1 MESIAIYIPII
12 LSLIGLIYMLIK
24 KAWVMKQDAG
34 DGKMK
39 EISDYIYEGAL
50 AFLKA
55 EYRLLTF
62 FVLGASAVLAGVAYM
77 VPTTGYLI
85 ILAFIIGAIFSALA
99 GNMGMKIA
107 TKTNVRT
114 TQAAKSSLPNALKVS
129 FGGGTVMGLG
139 VAGLAVLGL
148 TSFFIFFFHQVMGG
162 VWTNTSDMTVVL
174 ETLAGFSLGAE
185 SIALFARVG
194 GGIYTK
200 AADVGADLVG
210 KVEAGI
216 PEDDPRNPATIADNV
231 GDNVGDVAGMGA
243 DLFGSYVAT
252 VLAAMV
258 LGNYV
263 IEDMGG
269 AIQDAFGGIGPI
281 LLPMAIA
288 GFGIII
294 SIIGT
299 LLVKISS
306 NDAKESQVQTALN
319 IGNWTSI
326 ALVAV
331 SCFVLVKWMLPAEMQ
346 MSFYGEGIKTIS
358 SINVFYATLVGLIVG
373 AAISSFTEYYTGL
386 GKKPILKIVQQS
398 STGAGTNIIAGLA
411 TGMISTFSSV
421 LLFAAAIWTSYVFA
435 GFYGVALSASA
446 MMATTAMQLAIDAFG
461 PISDNAG
468 GIAEMS
474 EQDPI
479 VRERTDILDSV
490 GNTTAATGKGFAIA
504 SAALTSLALFAAYVT
519 FTGIDGINIFKAPVL
534 AMLFVG
540 GMIPVVFSALAMNSV
555 GKAAM
560 EMVYEVRRQFKE
572 IPGIMKGKGKPD
584 YAKCVDISTKA
595 SLKEMML
602 PGILTIG
609 FPIGIVLLGKIVYP
623 ENNLIIAE
631 MLGGY
636 MAGVTVSG
644 VLWAIFQ
651 NNAGGAWDNAKK
663 SFEAGVEIN
672 GEMTYKGSEAHKAA
686 VTGDTV
692 GDPFKDTSGP
702 SMNILIKL
710 TCLIGLVIAPI
721 LGGSHNNEDHN
732 EKAAIETP
740 SKKDCKMKCCSK
752 KNNNET
758 TVLVDVNKKVNDSTS
773 VSLINI
779 ISINGQD
786 TITNNE
792 IIFSGN
798 DLNIDSIVEAEKAKA
813 MNDLATTSKY
823 DKDCKKPWCKGCMA
837 TDTIGLAIACL
848 SDHSCC
854 NPNFK

>member
-1 MESIAIYIPII
+1 MESMMIYMPIAMAI
-12 LSLIGLIYMLIK
+12 LGLIYMWIK
-24 KAWVMKQDAG
+24 RSWVLKQDAG

-50 AFLKA
+50 AFLSA
-55 EYRLLTF
+55 EYRLLAI
-62 FVLGASAVLAGVAYM
+62 FVVGASIVLAGIAFYM
-77 VPTTGYLI
+77 DSTYLI
-85 ILAFIIGAIFSALA
+85 VVAFIIGAIFSAFA

-114 TQAAKSSLPNALKVS
+114 TQAAKTSLPNALKVS

-148 TSFFIFFFHQVMGG
+148 TAFFIFFFQYFMDG
-162 VWTNTSDMTVVL
+162 VWTSTSDMTVVL
-174 ETLAGFSLGAE
+174 EALAGFSLGAE

-200 AADVGADLVG
+200 AADVGADLAG
-210 KVEAGI
+210 KVQADI

-263 IEDMGG
+263 IKDMGG
-269 AIQDAFGGIGPI
+269 VIQDAFGGIGPI
-281 LLPMAIA
+281 LLPMSIA
-288 GFGIII
+288 GVGIII
-294 SIIGT
+294 SLLGT
-299 LLVKISS
+299 FLVKISS
-306 NDAKESQVQTALN
+306 NDAKEADVQKALN
-319 IGNWTSI
+319 IGNWASI
-326 ALVAV
+326 LMVAV
-331 SCFVLVKWMLPAEMQ
+331 ACYGLVTWMLPETMQ
-346 MSFYGEGIKTIS
+346 MNFFGEGENGGDLLKSIS
-358 SINVFYATLVGLIVG
+358 SIRVFYACLVGLVVG
-373 AAISSFTEYYTGL
+373 AGISAFTEYYTGL
-386 GKKPILKIVQQS
+386 GSKPILKIVQQS

-421 LLFAAAIWTSYVFA
+421 LLFAAAIWSSYAFA
-435 GFYGVALSASA
+435 GFYGVALAASA

-461 PISDNAG
+461 PIADNAG

-479 VRERTDILDSV
+479 VRERTDILDAV

-540 GMIPVVFSALAMNSV
+540 GMVPVVFSALAMNAV

-560 EMVYEVRRQFKE
+560 EMVNEVVRQFRE
-572 IPGIMKGKGKPD
+572 IPGIMEGTGKPEYD
-584 YAKCVDISTKA
+584 KCVAISTKA

-602 PGILTIG
+602 PGLLTIG
-609 FPIGIVLLGKIVYP
+609 FPILVVLVGKLVYQ
-623 ENNLIIAE
+623 ENNMLVAE

-663 SFEAGVEIN
+663 SFEAGVMIN
-672 GEMTYKGSEAHKAA
+672 GVMTYKGSEAHKAA

-721 LGGSHNNEDHN
+721 LGGHNAEATNVNYEVNEVVFTESTQQNTTQFIKVKMIENNDGSV
-732 EKAAIETP
+732 KAT
-740 SKKDCKMKCCSK
+740 
-752 KNNNET
+752 
-758 TVLVDVNKKVNDSTS
+758 L
-773 VSLINI
+773 
-779 ISINGQD
+779 
-786 TITNNE
+786 TITTLENDVEKVEEKTFEGTEEEVEKQIKDFEATLKNVEINVQNN
-792 IIFSGN
+792 
-798 DLNIDSIVEAEKAKA
+798 K
-813 MNDLATTSKY
+813 
-823 DKDCKKPWCKGCMA
+823 
-837 TDTIGLAIACL
+837 
-848 SDHSCC
+848 
-854 NPNFK
+854 

>member
-1 MESIAIYIPII
+1 M
-12 LSLIGLIYMLIK
+12 
-24 KAWVMKQDAG
+24 
-34 DGKMK
+34 
-39 EISDYIYEGAL
+39 
-50 AFLKA
+50 AFLNA
-55 EYRLLTF
+55 EYRLLSV
-62 FVLGASAVLAGVAYM
+62 FVLVVSLALAAVSFI
-77 VPTTGYLI
+77 VPTTHILI
-85 ILAFIIGAIFSALA
+85 VVAFISGALFSAWA

-114 TQAAKSSLPNALKVS
+114 TQAARTSLPNALKIS

-148 TSFFIFFFHQVMGG
+148 TAFFIIFYQVFMGG
-162 VWTNTSDMTVVL
+162 GWTSSEDMTIVL

-252 VLAAMV
+252 VLASMV

-263 IEDMGG
+263 IKDMGG
-269 AIQDAFGGIGPI
+269 SISDVFGGIGPI
-281 LLPMAIA
+281 LLPVFIA
-288 GFGIII
+288 GAGIII
-294 SIIGT
+294 SVIGT
-299 LLVKISS
+299 MLVSIKN
-306 NDAKESQVQTALN
+306 NDAKENEVMGALN

-326 ALVAV
+326 ALVAAV
-331 SCFVLVKWMLPAEMQ
+331 CYFLCIWMLPETMK
-346 MSFYGEGIKTIS
+346 MEFFGEGLKEVS
-358 SINVFYATLVGLIVG
+358 STSVFFATLVGLFVG
-373 AAISSFTEYYTGL
+373 AVISSVTEYYTGL

-411 TGMISTFSSV
+411 TGMISTFPSV
-421 LLFAAAIWTSYVFA
+421 LLFAGAIWASYFFA
-435 GFYGVALSASA
+435 GFYGVALAASA

-474 EQDPI
+474 EQEPI

-540 GMIPVVFSALAMNSV
+540 GMVPVVFSALAMNAV

-560 EMVYEVRRQFKE
+560 EMVQEVRRQFKA
-572 IPGIMKGKGKPD
+572 IPGIMEGTGKPEYD
-584 YAKCVDISTKA
+584 KCVAISTQA

-602 PGILTIG
+602 PGVLTIG
-609 FPIGIVLLGKIVYP
+609 FPLLIAFVPMIFGMD
-623 ENNLIIAE
+623 NLAIAE

-672 GEMTYKGSEAHKAA
+672 GEMTYKGSDAHKAA

-721 LGGSHNNEDHN
+721 LGGHSLDSNHASADREIKK
-732 EKAAIETP
+732 EVIIETDNDVWTMTIN
-740 SKKDCKMKCCSK
+740 SEQTTSSDGVTTKKSEFISGTKDEIMSEADKRGIAAMGQI
-752 KNNNET
+752 
-758 TVLVDVNKKVNDSTS
+758 NKK
-773 VSLINI
+773 
-779 ISINGQD
+779 
-786 TITNNE
+786 
-792 IIFSGN
+792 
-798 DLNIDSIVEAEKAKA
+798 
-813 MNDLATTSKY
+813 
-823 DKDCKKPWCKGCMA
+823 
-837 TDTIGLAIACL
+837 
-848 SDHSCC
+848 
-854 NPNFK
+854 

>member
-1 MESIAIYIPII
+1 MAV
-12 LSLIGLIYMLIK
+12 LGLLFMGIK
-24 KAWVMKQDAG
+24 RSWVLKQDAG

-55 EYRLLTF
+55 EYKLLTI
-62 FVLGASAVLAGVAYM
+62 FVIIASL
-77 VPTTGYLI
+77 
-85 ILAFIIGAIFSALA
+85 ALA
-99 GNMGMKIA
+99 GITFIPGVKTHLLIVIAFIFGALFSAYAGNIGMKIA

-114 TQAAKSSLPNALKVS
+114 TQAARTSLPQALKVS

-148 TSFFIFFFHQVMGG
+148 TSFFIIFFNLFSGG
-162 VWTNTSDMTVVL
+162 VWKDTDTMTVVL

-263 IEDMGG
+263 IKDMGG
-269 AIQDAFGGIGPI
+269 SINDAFGGIGPI

-288 GFGIII
+288 GFGIIF

-299 LLVKISS
+299 LLVKISDD
-306 NDAKESQVQTALN
+306 NAKEAQVQKALN
-319 IGNWTSI
+319 IGNWVSI
-326 ALVAV
+326 VLTAVACYFLVQY
-331 SCFVLVKWMLPAEMQ
+331 MLPETMQ
-346 MSFYGEGIKTIS
+346 MSFFGEGSKAIS
-358 SINVFYATLVGLIVG
+358 SLRVFYATLVGLIVG
-373 AAISSFTEYYTGL
+373 GAISSVTEYYTGL
-386 GKKPILKIVQQS
+386 GTKPVLAIVQKS
-398 STGAGTNIIAGLA
+398 STGAGTNVIAGLA
-411 TGMISTFSSV
+411 TGMISTFPTV
-421 LLFAAAIWTSYVFA
+421 ILFAVAIWISYALA
-435 GFYGVALSASA
+435 GFYGVALAASA

-474 EQDPI
+474 ELPKE
-479 VRERTDILDSV
+479 VRTRTDILDSV

-560 EMVYEVRRQFKE
+560 DMVYEVRRQFKE
-572 IPGIMKGKGKPD
+572 IPGIMEGTGKPE
-584 YAKCVDISTKA
+584 YGKCVEISTKA
-595 SLKEMML
+595 ALREMML

-609 FPIGIVLLGKIVYP
+609 FPILIVLLGKLVYSD
-623 ENNLIIAE
+623 NNQLIAE

-644 VLWAIFQ
+644 VLWAVFQ

-663 SFEAGVEIN
+663 SFEAGVMIN
-672 GEMTYKGSEAHKAA
+672 GEMTYKGSDAHKAA

-721 LGGSHNNEDHN
+721 LGEGSTHSDIAGKASCCAKTELHAGGVSKCGDMSGMTKEECIKMCK
-732 EKAAIETP
+732 EKGCSPEETAKCLAHFDENGNP
-740 SKKDCKMKCCSK
+740 YQKTDCF
-752 KNNNET
+752 
-758 TVLVDVNKKVNDSTS
+758 D
-773 VSLINI
+773 
-779 ISINGQD
+779 
-786 TITNNE
+786 
-792 IIFSGN
+792 
-798 DLNIDSIVEAEKAKA
+798 
-813 MNDLATTSKY
+813 TSKY
-823 DKDCKKPWCKGCMA
+823 EKKSVRVEVKNINGKTTGTVTKTENGKTTTEVFEGTEEEVQA
-837 TDTIGLAIACL
+837 KVNAA
-848 SDHSCC
+848 
-854 NPNFK
+854 K

>member
-1 MESIAIYIPII
+1 MIYLPII
-12 LSLIGLIYMLIK
+12 MAVLGLLFMGIK
-24 KAWVMKQDAG
+24 RSWVLKQDAG

-55 EYRLLTF
+55 EYKLLTI
-62 FVLGASAVLAGVAYM
+62 FVIIASL
-77 VPTTGYLI
+77 
-85 ILAFIIGAIFSALA
+85 ALA
-99 GNMGMKIA
+99 GITFIPGVKTHLLIVIAFIFGALFSAYAGNIGMKIA

-114 TQAAKSSLPNALKVS
+114 TQAARTSLPQALKVS

-148 TSFFIFFFHQVMGG
+148 TTFFIIFFNLFSDG
-162 VWTNTSDMTVVL
+162 VWKDTETMTVVL

-263 IEDMGG
+263 IKDMGG
-269 AIQDAFGGIGPI
+269 SINDAFGGIGPI

-288 GFGIII
+288 GFGIIF

-299 LLVKISS
+299 LLVKISDD
-306 NDAKESQVQTALN
+306 NAKEAQVQKALN
-319 IGNWTSI
+319 IGNWASI
-326 ALVAV
+326 ALTAVA
-331 SCFVLVKWMLPAEMQ
+331 CYFLVQYMLPETMQ
-346 MSFYGEGIKTIS
+346 MSFFGEGSKAIS
-358 SINVFYATLVGLIVG
+358 SLRVFYATLVGLIVG
-373 AAISSFTEYYTGL
+373 GAISSVTEYYTGL
-386 GKKPILKIVQQS
+386 GTKPVLAIVQKS
-398 STGAGTNIIAGLA
+398 STGAGTNVIAGLA
-411 TGMISTFSSV
+411 TGMISTFPTV
-421 LLFAAAIWTSYVFA
+421 LLFAGAIWISYALA
-435 GFYGVALSASA
+435 GFYGVALAASA

-474 EQDPI
+474 ELPKE
-479 VRERTDILDSV
+479 VRTRTDILDSV

-560 EMVYEVRRQFKE
+560 DMVYEVRRQFKE
-572 IPGIMKGKGKPD
+572 IPGIMEGTGKPE
-584 YAKCVDISTKA
+584 YGKCVEISTKA
-595 SLKEMML
+595 ALREMML

-609 FPIGIVLLGKIVYP
+609 FPIAIVLLGKLVYAD
-623 ENNLIIAE
+623 NNQLIAE

-644 VLWAIFQ
+644 VLWAVFQ

-663 SFEAGVEIN
+663 SFEAGVLIN
-672 GEMTYKGSEAHKAA
+672 GEMTYKGSDAHKAA

-721 LGGSHNNEDHN
+721 LGEGSTHSDIAGKASCCAKTELHAGGVSKCGDMAGMTKEQCIKMCK
-732 EKAAIETP
+732 EKGCSPEETAKCLAHFDENGNP
-740 SKKDCKMKCCSK
+740 YKKTDCF
-752 KNNNET
+752 
-758 TVLVDVNKKVNDSTS
+758 D
-773 VSLINI
+773 
-779 ISINGQD
+779 
-786 TITNNE
+786 
-792 IIFSGN
+792 
-798 DLNIDSIVEAEKAKA
+798 
-813 MNDLATTSKY
+813 TSKY
-823 DKDCKKPWCKGCMA
+823 EKKSVRVEVKNINGKA
-837 TDTIGLAIACL
+837 TGTVTKTENGKTTTEVFEGTEEEVQAKVNAAQ
-848 SDHSCC
+848 
-854 NPNFK
+854 

>member
-1 MESIAIYIPII
+1 MNAFMIYLPIVMAV
-12 LSLIGLIYMLIK
+12 LGLLFMGIK
-24 KAWVMKQDAG
+24 RSWVLKQDAG

-55 EYRLLTF
+55 EYKLLTI
-62 FVLGASAVLAGVAYM
+62 FVIIASL
-77 VPTTGYLI
+77 
-85 ILAFIIGAIFSALA
+85 ALA
-99 GNMGMKIA
+99 GITFIPGVKTHLLIVIAFIFGALFSAYAGNIGMKIA

-114 TQAAKSSLPNALKVS
+114 TQAARTSLPQALKVS

-148 TSFFIFFFHQVMGG
+148 TSFFIIFFNLFSGG
-162 VWTNTSDMTVVL
+162 VWKDTDTMTVVL

-263 IEDMGG
+263 IKDMGG
-269 AIQDAFGGIGPI
+269 SINDAFGGIGPI

-288 GFGIII
+288 GFGIIF

-299 LLVKISS
+299 LLVKISDD
-306 NDAKESQVQTALN
+306 NAKEAQVQKALN
-319 IGNWTSI
+319 IGNWVSI
-326 ALVAV
+326 VLTAVACYFLVQY
-331 SCFVLVKWMLPAEMQ
+331 MLPETMQ
-346 MSFYGEGIKTIS
+346 MSFFGEGSKAIS
-358 SINVFYATLVGLIVG
+358 SLRVFYATLVGLIVG
-373 AAISSFTEYYTGL
+373 GAISSVTEYYTGL
-386 GKKPILKIVQQS
+386 GTKPVLAIVQKS
-398 STGAGTNIIAGLA
+398 STGAGTNVIAGLA
-411 TGMISTFSSV
+411 TGMISTFPTV
-421 LLFAAAIWTSYVFA
+421 ILFAVAIWISYALA
-435 GFYGVALSASA
+435 GFYGVALAASA

-474 EQDPI
+474 ELPKE
-479 VRERTDILDSV
+479 VRTRTDILDSV

-560 EMVYEVRRQFKE
+560 DMVYEVRRQFKE
-572 IPGIMKGKGKPD
+572 IPGIMEGTGKPE
-584 YAKCVDISTKA
+584 YGKCVEISTKA
-595 SLKEMML
+595 ALREMML

-609 FPIGIVLLGKIVYP
+609 FPILIVLLGKLVYSD
-623 ENNLIIAE
+623 NNQLIAE

-644 VLWAIFQ
+644 VLWAVFQ

-663 SFEAGVEIN
+663 SFEAGVMIN
-672 GEMTYKGSEAHKAA
+672 GEMTYKGSDAHKAA

-721 LGGSHNNEDHN
+721 LGEGSTHSDIAGKASCCAKTELHAGGVSKCGDMSGMTKEECIKMCK
-732 EKAAIETP
+732 EKGCSPEETAKCLAHFDENGNP
-740 SKKDCKMKCCSK
+740 YQKTDCF
-752 KNNNET
+752 
-758 TVLVDVNKKVNDSTS
+758 D
-773 VSLINI
+773 
-779 ISINGQD
+779 
-786 TITNNE
+786 
-792 IIFSGN
+792 
-798 DLNIDSIVEAEKAKA
+798 
-813 MNDLATTSKY
+813 TSKY
-823 DKDCKKPWCKGCMA
+823 EKKSVRVEVKNINGKTTGTVTKTENGKTTTEVFEGTEEEVQA
-837 TDTIGLAIACL
+837 KVNAA
-848 SDHSCC
+848 
-854 NPNFK
+854 K

>member
-1 MESIAIYIPII
+1 MIYVPIV
-12 LSLIGLIYMLIK
+12 LALIGLLFMAMK
-24 KAWVMKQDAG
+24 RAWVLKQDAG

-55 EYRLLTF
+55 EYRLLAV
-62 FVLGASAVLAGVAYM
+62 FVILSSVVLAGITFIPGVK
-77 VPTTGYLI
+77 THLLI
-85 ILAFIIGAIFSALA
+85 IIAFIFGAIFSALA

-114 TQAAKSSLPNALKVS
+114 TQAARTSLPQALKVS

-148 TSFFIFFFHQVMGG
+148 TGFFIIFFQFFMGG
-162 VWTNTSDMTVVL
+162 KWTNAEDMTVVL

-263 IEDMGG
+263 IQDMGG
-269 AIQDAFGGIGPI
+269 AIKDAFGGIGPI
-281 LLPMAIA
+281 LLPMSIA
-288 GFGIII
+288 GFGIIF

-299 LLVKISS
+299 LLVRIKS
-306 NDAKESQVQTALN
+306 NDDKEKQVQGALN
-319 IGNWTSI
+319 KGNWVSI
-326 ALVAV
+326 ALTAIA
-331 SCFVLVKWMLPAEMQ
+331 CYALVIWMLPATMK
-346 MSFYGEGIKTIS
+346 MNFFGEGVKEIS
-358 SINVFYATLVGLIVG
+358 SLRVFFAAIVGLVVG
-373 AAISSFTEYYTGL
+373 GVISSVTEYYTGL
-386 GKKPILKIVQQS
+386 GTKPVLKIVQKS
-398 STGAGTNIIAGLA
+398 ATGAGTNVIAGLA
-411 TGMISTFSSV
+411 TGMISTFPTV
-421 LLFAAAIWTSYVFA
+421 LLFAGAIWGSYALA
-435 GFYGVALSASA
+435 GFYGVALAASA

-474 EQDPI
+474 ELPKE
-479 VRERTDILDSV
+479 VRQRTDILDSV

-534 AMLFVG
+534 AMLFIG

-560 EMVYEVRRQFKE
+560 DMVYEVRRQFKE
-572 IPGIMKGKGKPD
+572 IPGIMEGTGKPE
-584 YAKCVDISTKA
+584 YGKCVEISTKA
-595 SLKEMML
+595 ALREMML
-602 PGILTIG
+602 PGVLTIG
-609 FPIGIVLLGKIVYP
+609 FPIVIATLP
-623 ENNLIIAE
+623 MLIGYDNQLIAE

-644 VLWAIFQ
+644 VLWAVFQ

-672 GEMTYKGSEAHKAA
+672 GEMTFKGSDAHKAA

-710 TCLIGLVIAPI
+710 TCLVGLVIAPI
-721 LGGSHNNEDHN
+721 LGSGSAAST
-732 EKAAIETP
+732 EKGHGDKARMECQSESGMCKSGMQSGKCEGTCKAGAQMIGKCNMSECSKLTKDECAKMCDEKGCTP
-740 SKKDCKMKCCSK
+740 AEKKACLAHFDENGKWIGGKKMKDC
-752 KNNNET
+752 
-758 TVLVDVNKKVNDSTS
+758 
-773 VSLINI
+773 
-779 ISINGQD
+779 
-786 TITNNE
+786 
-792 IIFSGN
+792 
-798 DLNIDSIVEAEKAKA
+798 
-813 MNDLATTSKY
+813 
-823 DKDCKKPWCKGCMA
+823 CK
-837 TDTIGLAIACL
+837 
-848 SDHSCC
+848 H
-854 NPNFK
+854 

>member
-1 MESIAIYIPII
+1 MIYMPIAAA
-12 LSLIGLIYMLIK
+12 LIGLVYMLIK
-24 KAWVMKQDAG
+24 KSWVMKQDAG

-39 EISDYIYEGAL
+39 EISDHIYEGAL
-50 AFLKA
+50 AFLNA
-55 EYRLLTF
+55 EYRLLAY
-62 FVLGASAVLAGVAYM
+62 FVVGASIVLAGIAYFM
-77 VPTTGYLI
+77 NSTYLI
-85 ILAFIIGAIFSALA
+85 VVAFVIGAIFSAFA

-114 TQAAKSSLPNALKVS
+114 TQAAKTSLPNALKVS

-148 TSFFIFFFHQVMGG
+148 TLFFILFYHMFMGG
-162 VWTNTSDMTVVL
+162 QWTSTMDMTVVL
-174 ETLAGFSLGAE
+174 EALAGFSLGAE

-200 AADVGADLVG
+200 AADVGADLAG
-210 KVEAGI
+210 KVQADI

-263 IEDMGG
+263 IKDMGG
-269 AIQDAFGGIGPI
+269 VIEDAFGGIGPI

-288 GFGIII
+288 GVGIII
-294 SIIGT
+294 SLIGT

-306 NDAKESQVQTALN
+306 NDAKEKDVQKALN
-319 IGNWTSI
+319 IGNWASI
-326 ALVAV
+326 LMVAV
-331 SCFVLVKWMLPAEMQ
+331 ACYGLVTWMLPETMQ
-346 MSFYGEGIKTIS
+346 MDFFGEGLQDIS
-358 SINVFYATLVGLIVG
+358 SMRVFYACLVGLVVG
-373 AAISSFTEYYTGL
+373 AGISAFTEYYTGL
-386 GKKPILKIVQQS
+386 GSKPILKIVQQS

-421 LLFAAAIWTSYVFA
+421 LLFAAAIWSSYALA
-435 GFYGVALSASA
+435 GFYGVALAASA

-461 PISDNAG
+461 PIADNAG

-479 VRERTDILDSV
+479 VRERTDILDAV

-540 GMIPVVFSALAMNSV
+540 GMVPVVFSALAMNAV

-560 EMVYEVRRQFKE
+560 EMVNEVVRQFKE
-572 IPGIMKGKGKPD
+572 IPGIMEGTGKPEYD
-584 YAKCVDISTKA
+584 KCVAISTKA

-602 PGILTIG
+602 PGLLTIG
-609 FPIGIVLLGKIVYP
+609 FPILVVLVGKLVYQ
-623 ENNLIIAE
+623 ENNMLVAE

-672 GEMTYKGSEAHKAA
+672 GVMTYKGSEAHKAA

-721 LGGSHNNEDHN
+721 LGGHSAEANIPKETIEVTAKIEAD
-732 EKAAIETP
+732 KASNVER
-740 SKKDCKMKCCSK
+740 K
-752 KNNNET
+752 
-758 TVLVDVNKKVNDSTS
+758 VDVNITKNKNGTVKTVVSYS
-773 VSLINI
+773 VTE
-779 ISINGQD
+779 NGK
-786 TITNNE
+786 TITR
-792 IIFSGN
+792 
-798 DLNIDSIVEAEKAKA
+798 VESFEGTEEEVK
-813 MNDLATTSKY
+813 T
-823 DKDCKKPWCKGCMA
+823 A
-837 TDTIGLAIACL
+837 TDAFLNKNVDVPPPPKTPSTPDTSL
-848 SDHSCC
+848 
-854 NPNFK
+854 

>member
-1 MESIAIYIPII
+1 MESTIIYLPVA
-12 LSLIGLIYMLIK
+12 LALLGLAYMTYK
-24 KAWVMKQDAG
+24 KSWVMKQDAG

-39 EISDYIYEGAL
+39 EISDHIYEGAL
-50 AFLKA
+50 AFLNA
-55 EYRLLTF
+55 EYRLLSV
-62 FVLGASAVLAGVAYM
+62 FVLVVSLALAAVSFI
-77 VPTTGYLI
+77 VPTTHILI
-85 ILAFIIGAIFSALA
+85 VVAFISGALFSAWA

-114 TQAAKSSLPNALKVS
+114 TQAARTSLPNALKIS

-148 TSFFIFFFHQVMGG
+148 TAFFIIFYQVFMGG
-162 VWTNTSDMTVVL
+162 GWTSSEDMTIVL

-252 VLAAMV
+252 VLASMV

-263 IEDMGG
+263 IKDMGG
-269 AIQDAFGGIGPI
+269 SISDVFGGIGPI
-281 LLPMAIA
+281 LLPVFIA
-288 GFGIII
+288 GAGIII
-294 SIIGT
+294 SVIGT
-299 LLVKISS
+299 MLVSIKN
-306 NDAKESQVQTALN
+306 NDAKENEVMGALN

-326 ALVAV
+326 ALVAAV
-331 SCFVLVKWMLPAEMQ
+331 CYFLCIWMLPETMK
-346 MSFYGEGIKTIS
+346 MEFFGEGLKEVS
-358 SINVFYATLVGLIVG
+358 STSVFFATLVGLFVG
-373 AAISSFTEYYTGL
+373 AVISSVTEYYTGL

-411 TGMISTFSSV
+411 TGMIYTFPSV
-421 LLFAAAIWTSYVFA
+421 LLFAGAIWASYFFA
-435 GFYGVALSASA
+435 GFYGVALAASA

-474 EQDPI
+474 EQEPI

-540 GMIPVVFSALAMNSV
+540 GMVPVVFSALAMNAV

-560 EMVYEVRRQFKE
+560 EMVQEVRRQFKA
-572 IPGIMKGKGKPD
+572 IPGIMEGTGKPEYD
-584 YAKCVDISTKA
+584 KCVAISTQA

-602 PGILTIG
+602 PGVLTIG
-609 FPIGIVLLGKIVYP
+609 FPLLIAFVPMIFGMD
-623 ENNLIIAE
+623 NLAIAE

-672 GEMTYKGSEAHKAA
+672 GEMTYKGSDAHKAA

-721 LGGSHNNEDHN
+721 LGGHSLDSNHASADREIKK
-732 EKAAIETP
+732 EVIIETDNDVWTMTIN
-740 SKKDCKMKCCSK
+740 SEQTTSSDGVTTKKSEFISGTKDEIMSEADKRGIAAMGQI
-752 KNNNET
+752 
-758 TVLVDVNKKVNDSTS
+758 NKK
-773 VSLINI
+773 
-779 ISINGQD
+779 
-786 TITNNE
+786 
-792 IIFSGN
+792 
-798 DLNIDSIVEAEKAKA
+798 
-813 MNDLATTSKY
+813 
-823 DKDCKKPWCKGCMA
+823 
-837 TDTIGLAIACL
+837 
-848 SDHSCC
+848 
-854 NPNFK
+854 